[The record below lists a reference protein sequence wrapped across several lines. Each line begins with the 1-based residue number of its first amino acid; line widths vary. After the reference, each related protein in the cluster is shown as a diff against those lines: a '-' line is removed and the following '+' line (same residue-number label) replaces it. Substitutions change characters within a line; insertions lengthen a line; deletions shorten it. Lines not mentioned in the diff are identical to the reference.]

1 MGDWPAFATGCLKH
15 SARSDNKADRG
26 SAQRI
31 CAQES
36 RMQEEQELS
45 KKHKGLQAKQLE
57 RLHQA
62 AEAASID
69 LGPGWT
75 AEVKVRQQG
84 STAGIARCSI
94 PLSWPANTHR
104 RRRAKAAD
112 CAADAWVPE
121 MSLMHVIVASR
132 HA

>member
-1 MGDWPAFATGCLKH
+1 MITQKM
-15 SARSDNKADRG
+15 
-26 SAQRI
+26 
-31 CAQES
+31 CAQDS
-36 RMQEEQELS
+36 RMQDEQELS

-94 PLSWPANTHR
+94 PLSWPANTYR
-104 RRRAKAAD
+104 RRRQRLQILLQMPGCIRCPSCMLLLLKGTLLKSQLRVLRTPFLKC
-112 CAADAWVPE
+112 CA
-121 MSLMHVIVASR
+121 MSCRQH
-132 HA
+132 

>member
-1 MGDWPAFATGCLKH
+1 
-15 SARSDNKADRG
+15 
-26 SAQRI
+26 
-31 CAQES
+31 
-36 RMQEEQELS
+36 MQEEQVLS

-84 STAGIARCSI
+84 STAGMACCRQCFELALPTHTGELAKGCISCCRC
-94 PLSWPANTHR
+94 LGA
-104 RRRAKAAD
+104 
-112 CAADAWVPE
+112 
-121 MSLMHVIVASR
+121 
-132 HA
+132 